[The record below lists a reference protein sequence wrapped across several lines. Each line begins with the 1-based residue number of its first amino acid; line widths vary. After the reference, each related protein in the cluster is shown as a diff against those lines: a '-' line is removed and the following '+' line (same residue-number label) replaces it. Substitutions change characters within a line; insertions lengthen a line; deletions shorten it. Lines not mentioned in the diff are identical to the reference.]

1 MPLSERIR
9 SALAMTIWHSSSSS
23 SSLSD
28 ADENV
33 VNSPN
38 TSPLASRGRTPTS
51 ASASSTVSIIAVP
64 AHRLKNKFSDLRGKQ
79 HRKQLRYNE
88 ALVQWAQADER
99 EWLYPTWGGPAKK
112 SRKFSRE
119 QRDSLRSWGWNQRS
133 HRVYQV
139 PHLNAVRP
147 DQACAAKSPLVH
159 HGKTCFFIHK
169 HPLQSLCSLP
179 LVGMKAHLSFQVEMK
194 DLPPC
199 METQNHVYIHNLY
212 LLNQKCGLERYE
224 RYENMNKEIT
234 RM

>member
-119 QRDSLRSWGWNQRS
+119 QRDSLRSWGWNQSLSSSSFECRS
-133 HRVYQV
+133 PRSSMCSEISPCTSRQNLFFHSQTPTPEPMFSTAGRNESAFKFSSRDERSSTVYG
-139 PHLNAVRP
+139 NT
-147 DQACAAKSPLVH
+147 KS
-159 HGKTCFFIHK
+159 C
-169 HPLQSLCSLP
+169 
-179 LVGMKAHLSFQVEMK
+179 
-194 DLPPC
+194 
-199 METQNHVYIHNLY
+199 LY
-212 LLNQKCGLERYE
+212 
-224 RYENMNKEIT
+224 T
-234 RM
+234 